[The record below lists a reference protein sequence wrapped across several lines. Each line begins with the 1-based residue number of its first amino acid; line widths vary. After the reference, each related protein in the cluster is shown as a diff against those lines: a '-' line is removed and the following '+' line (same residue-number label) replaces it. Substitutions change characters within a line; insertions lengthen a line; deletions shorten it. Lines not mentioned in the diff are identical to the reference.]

1 MAEEKTWK
9 VLVNYV
15 ATEEI
20 YCHGTKEEVMSDP
33 FRFLEEAFGDIER
46 VDVEVVEIEES

>member
-1 MAEEKTWK
+1 MGEKKMWK

-20 YCHGTKEEVMSDP
+20 YCLGTKEEVMRDP
-33 FRFLEEAFGDIER
+33 FGFLEEAFGDIER